1 MTSGM
6 KPRTQWKFYCDL
18 YVSEELKW
26 TREKTIAK
34 LKRGELKFP
43 VYLVTL
49 SQGKQNHLEF
59 FSSLLL
65 KQHIYEDTPLFI
77 VGIAREYFQAVELVE
92 QIVED
97 VYAQTK
103 DADIRG
109 FVQRRQKEYEEGRV

>member
-1 MTSGM
+1 M

-26 TREKTIAK
+26 TREKIIAG

-43 VYLVTL
+43 VYVVTL
-49 SQGKQNHLEF
+49 SQSEQNHLEF

-77 VGIAREYFQAVELVE
+77 VGVSREYFQAAELVE

-103 DADIRG
+103 GADIRG
-109 FVQRRQKEYEEGRV
+109 FIQRRQKEYEEGRV